1 MIKRFK
7 LDNKYRDNIALYY
20 AHMSLRNYDKSN
32 PEDNRD
38 KAVKEILEEYFPGYY
53 ATLSRGDKCRI
64 GRDISILYNH
74 GCYPHLERGK
84 KKGCTNRYHLVV

>member
-38 KAVKEILEEYFPGYY
+38 KTVKEILEEYFPGSIIY
-53 ATLSRGDKCRI
+53 
-64 GRDISILYNH
+64 SILSLYN
-74 GCYPHLERGK
+74 Y
-84 KKGCTNRYHLVV
+84 YHKIYH